1 MKPTIKFGLFF
12 SALFVLSIG
21 LVGCAST
28 NNEQLIKKQFAL
40 SAEQKLQ
47 YDRVFFNEIWLW
59 NQTSWHY
66 GAAPSGPKRK
76 KEFESMAEQGYLP
89 AYVALK
95 MFDFEK
101 QAKAPDA
108 AAFKLLRQAAD
119 AGDVSSACALMPIW
133 AWNDIEGY
141 PREYPWT
148 VPYVEM
154 GTKAG
159 HFACQEQMAVLYRKG
174 IMKPP
179 NAGEERRLLLL
190 AAQAGYTHAF
200 VILSNKAREPSEF
213 SDKNLDRFLC
223 WNAAYYLYTP
233 WAAIPWDYY
242 KAAARGAYPQLGL
255 TDKQRTETAE
265 FTEKWLERMKSAK
278 VIMDI
283 VNECLILEGGVK

>member
-1 MKPTIKFGLFF
+1 MKKISKPTSLILLLL
-12 SALFVLSIG
+12 AVLIC
-21 LVGCAST
+21 LTGCAS
-28 NNEQLIKKQFAL
+28 NNELLIKNQLAL
-40 SAEQKLQ
+40 SDEQKLQ
-47 YDRVFFNEIWLW
+47 FDRVFFNEIWLW
-59 NQTSWHY
+59 DQTSWHY
-66 GAAPSGPKRK
+66 GATPSGPKRQ

-101 QAKAPDA
+101 QTKAPDKQ
-108 AAFKLLRQAAD
+108 AFELLRQAAD

-141 PREYPWT
+141 PREYRWT

-174 IMKPP
+174 IVKPL

-190 AAQAGYTHAF
+190 AAQAGYVHSF
-200 VILSNKAREPSEF
+200 VVLFASLQSKDRFVPV
-213 SDKNLDRFLC
+213 NLDRAMC
-223 WNAAYYLYTP
+223 WHVASTLYAP
-233 WAAIPWDYY
+233 FAGIDFDFY
-242 KAAARGAYPQLGL
+242 KIAARGAYPQLDL
-255 TDKQRTETAE
+255 TDEQRVEVGRLA
-265 FTEKWLERMKSAK
+265 EKWEGRMKAAR

-283 VNECLILEGGVK
+283 VNECLILEGDVK